1 MIDVLVTLTKNP
13 AEEKALQEYKKRAK
27 AIRDEYGAKTIL
39 RLDVKEKLIGSFKDE
54 SIRVLRFP
62 SVNHVQQWLS
72 DPRYKE
78 VISLRERGYHNVT
91 LSILKEPHVA

>member
-1 MIDVLVTLTKNP
+1 MVDVLVTLTKNP
-13 AEEKALQEYKKRAK
+13 TEKEALQKYKERAK

-39 RLDVKEKLIGSFKDE
+39 RLNVKEKLIGSFEDQ

-72 DPRYKE
+72 DPRYQE
-78 VISLRERGYHNVT
+78 VISLRERGYRNVT
-91 LSILKEPHVA
+91 LSILEEPHVA